1 MRFVNDV
8 INYKLHSFAFDLL
21 VSNSSVCERSSPKK
35 QEAAAEAG
43 LGGDNDCGGAGRR
56 RMARAAAGRRGRGR
70 RRQRRRQARMDAEGQ
85 GTRAGGDD
93 DGRRGRTLTGKG
105 REPGDLG
112 ITRVVHV

>member
-35 QEAAAEAG
+35 QEAAAAAG

-56 RMARAAAGRRGRGR
+56 RLTGWRGR
-70 RRQRRRQARMDAEGQ
+70 RRDGEG
-85 GTRAGGDD
+85 GGGGGND
-93 DGRRGRTLTGKG
+93 DGRRGWTLKGKG
-105 REPGDLG
+105 REPAATTTAGEVG
-112 ITRVVHV
+112 R